1 MARAPAQRIAVK
13 SYDGPAVHGPSVRK
27 VMAPMVSLDESDET
41 VPKAVSAQ
49 AYQQLLNEVNHLQTA
64 VLELAERL
72 APILQDDSADNQ
84 PTVVEKAMDRW
95 PEYFDNL
102 RGLSVMVAG
111 TREAVTSILH
121 RLGLE

>member
-1 MARAPAQRIAVK
+1 
-13 SYDGPAVHGPSVRK
+13 
-27 VMAPMVSLDESDET
+27 MAPMVSLDESDET